1 MAFSEKLVQYSAMES
16 QQSNI
21 RKGGSFQKL
30 ADFLSIVF
38 IGKEEAIEK
47 VYKCFKVHVE
57 IEEISQTHK
66 RKDDFSKTGWLSK
79 NVSKVT
85 NKKQG
90 RIINYWCFN
99 PGFG

>member
-1 MAFSEKLVQYSAMES
+1 MAFSEKLVQYSAMEA
-16 QQSNI
+16 QHSNI

-30 ADFLSIVF
+30 ADFLSVVF
-38 IGKEEAIEK
+38 IGKEELIDK

-57 IEEISQTHK
+57 LEEISESNK
-66 RKDDFSKTGWLSK
+66 RKDDPKNSWMSK
-79 NVSKVT
+79 NVSKAT
-85 NKKQG
+85 KRRQG